1 MIEYKRI
8 KDLRE
13 DNDYTQDYVAEYL
26 KVNRSSYANW
36 ENGDNIIPLDVLDNL
51 TLLYNVPIAYF
62 INKRTQYD
70 KNIKIKPIDYEVLLN
85 KIIWHKEEN
94 NLSYQDIADFLKVSK
109 STAYKYYTGQY
120 NITIDILVLLSELT
134 KCNIDELCGKI

>member
-36 ENGDNIIPLDVLDNL
+36 ENGDNIIPLDILDKL

-62 INKRTQYD
+62 INKRTHYD
-70 KNIKIKPIDYEVLLN
+70 KSIKIKPINYEVLLN
-85 KIIWHKEEN
+85 KINWHKEEN
-94 NLSYQDIADFLKVSK
+94 NLSYQDIANFLKVSK

-120 NITIDILVLLSELT
+120 IITIDILVLLAELT
-134 KCNIDELCGKI
+134 KYNIDELCGKI

>member
-36 ENGDNIIPLDVLDNL
+36 ENGDNTIPLDILDKL
-51 TLLYNVPIAYF
+51 TLLYNVPLSYF
-62 INKRTQYD
+62 INNRTNYN
-70 KNIKIKPIDYEVLLN
+70 KNIKIKPLNYEFLLN

-120 NITIDILVLLSELT
+120 TITIDILVLLAELT
-134 KCNIDELCGKI
+134 KYNIDELCGKL

>member
-1 MIEYKRI
+1 MIELKRI

-36 ENGDNIIPLDVLDNL
+36 ENGDNIIPLDILDKL

-62 INKRTQYD
+62 ISKRTIYD
-70 KNIKIKPIDYEVLLN
+70 KNIKIKPINYEVLLN

-94 NLSYQDIADFLKVSK
+94 NLSYQDIANFLKVSK

-120 NITIDILVLLSELT
+120 AITIDILVLLAELT
-134 KCNIDELCGKI
+134 KYNIDELCGKI

>member
-13 DNDYTQDYVAEYL
+13 DNDYTQDYVAKYL
-26 KVNRSSYANW
+26 KVKRSSYANW
-36 ENGDNIIPLDVLDNL
+36 ENGDNIIPLDILDKL

-62 INKRTQYD
+62 ISKRTIYD
-70 KNIKIKPIDYEVLLN
+70 KNIKIKPINYEVLLN

-94 NLSYQDIADFLKVSK
+94 NLSYQDIANFLKVSK

-120 NITIDILVLLSELT
+120 AITIDILVLLAELT
-134 KCNIDELCGKI
+134 KYNIDELCGKI